1 VTGNME
7 NGDGVLAAILKK
19 HISISALSAEL
30 IGHVLP
36 NRQCVANMSLHI
48 TTVRHVTGNDKDYLR
63 KIPRVVW

>member
-1 VTGNME
+1 MSVTRNMA

-19 HISISALSAEL
+19 IISISALYTAEL

-48 TTVRHVTGNDKDYLR
+48 TTDLYKN
-63 KIPRVVW
+63 